1 MGSQISDIIPTMK
14 TIKENSTLI
23 AGIVLLLIIL
33 ISAYFYMS
41 SDTEPKLVP
50 CAIGDRYDIMTGE
63 PCSVSY
69 EEEEPV
75 STTTVDESNG

>member
-1 MGSQISDIIPTMK
+1 MK

-23 AGIVLLLIIL
+23 IGIIMFLIIL
-33 ISAYFYMS
+33 VSAYFYLS

-63 PCSVSY
+63 PCPPSI
-69 EEEEPV
+69 EEDEPV